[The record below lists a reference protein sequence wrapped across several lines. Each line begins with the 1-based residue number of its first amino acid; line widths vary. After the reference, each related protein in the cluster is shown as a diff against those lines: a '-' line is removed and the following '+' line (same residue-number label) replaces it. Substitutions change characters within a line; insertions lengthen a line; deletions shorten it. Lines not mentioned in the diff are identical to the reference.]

1 MAFGFAPFRA
11 HDPCTSL
18 MNESDLDNRFYN
30 FPPETLRLISAYRRT
45 RDPEMVVPVMNA
57 IVAKYV
63 PERAEELVDASRI
76 QNAFGLESLTLLEV
90 VLDLQDAFQITLTDQ
105 ELQKLQT
112 MEQTIALLTAKV
124 IALRSADADRNAS
137 L

>member
-11 HDPCTSL
+11 HDPIASL
-18 MNESDLDNRFYN
+18 MTESDLDNRFFN
-30 FPPETLRLISAYRRT
+30 FPPETLRLISEYRRT
-45 RDPEMVVPVMNA
+45 RDPEMVVPVLNA
-57 IVAKYV
+57 VVSKYA
-63 PERAEELVDASRI
+63 PERATEVLDSSRI

-124 IALRSADADRNAS
+124 IALRSPDLQRPTS
-137 L
+137 S

>member
-1 MAFGFAPFRA
+1 
-11 HDPCTSL
+11 

-30 FPPETLRLISAYRRT
+30 FPPETLRLISEYRRT

-90 VLDLQDAFQITLTDQ
+90 VLDLQDAFQITLTDP